1 MATMR
6 IAALLLAACA
16 VVPPALAD
24 QKDPRLDELFK
35 ALSETKSERAATPIE
50 EEIWRIWNE
59 AKSPTTA
66 LLLDR
71 SSSVAEAGDLDTAL
85 TLLDT
90 LIALDPDF
98 AEGWATRA
106 TLRVMREETDAAIKD
121 IEHALALEPRHFAAL
136 AGLGQIMMG
145 LGNAKA
151 ALAAFDAALKINPS
165 LGEIRTQAETLRRKI
180 AGQRI

>member
-1 MATMR
+1 MMR
-6 IAALLLAACA
+6 FAALLLAACA
-16 VVPPALAD
+16 LAPVAAAD

-35 ALSETKSERAATPIE
+35 ALSETRSEQAAAPIE

-106 TLRVMREETDAAIKD
+106 TLRVMREETDEAVKD

-136 AGLGQIMMG
+136 AGLGQIMVG
-145 LGNAKA
+145 LGNDKA
-151 ALAAFDAALKINPS
+151 ALAAFDAALRINPS
-165 LGEIRTQAETLRRKI
+165 LGEIRTQAEALRRKVS
-180 AGQRI
+180 GQRI